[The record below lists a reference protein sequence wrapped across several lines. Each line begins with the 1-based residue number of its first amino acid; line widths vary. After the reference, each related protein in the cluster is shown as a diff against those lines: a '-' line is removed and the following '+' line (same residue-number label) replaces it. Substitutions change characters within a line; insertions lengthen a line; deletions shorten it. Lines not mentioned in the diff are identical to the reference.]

1 MLPLI
6 DDPVTVYTLRLADD
20 ALIAGHRLSE
30 WTGSAPLLEEELAL
44 ANVALDLLGRA
55 RLCYGYAAE
64 RSGGGCTED
73 SFAYERDCRDFTNHL
88 IHELPRGDF
97 AFTMARQF
105 LIDRL
110 GVLFLDSLAR
120 SSDVRLGD
128 IGAKCVKE
136 CRYHLRRSA
145 DWMLRLG
152 DGTEESHRRLQAA
165 INELWGFTPE
175 MFVQDTLEAELV
187 AAGVAVD
194 LKPLHDPWLTGVGQ
208 MMSGVGIVLPPLDW
222 QVDGGRRGLHTE
234 HLGHLLSELQFVQ
247 RAYPGLQW

>member
-1 MLPLI
+1 MLPSQL
-6 DDPVTVYTLRLADD
+6 DPLSTYIIRLGDD

-30 WTGSAPLLEEELAL
+30 WTGSAPMLEEELAL

-64 RSGGGCTED
+64 RAGQGCTED
-73 SFAYERDCRDFTNHL
+73 SFAFQRDCRAFTNHL

-105 LIDRL
+105 LVDCL
-110 GVLFLDSLAR
+110 AVPFLDGLAR
-120 SSDVRLGD
+120 TTDLRLAG

-136 CRYHLRRSA
+136 SRYHLRRSA
-145 DWMLRLG
+145 DWIIRLG
-152 DGTEESHRRLQAA
+152 DGTDESHLRLQSAVD
-165 INELWGFTPE
+165 ELWGFTPE
-175 MFVQDTLEAELV
+175 MFAQDALETELAGSGFAVALEPLHEPWLV
-187 AAGVAVD
+187 AVKQT
-194 LKPLHDPWLTGVGQ
+194 L
-208 MMSGVGIVLPPLDW
+208 SRVGIVLPTLDW
-222 QVDGGRRGLHTE
+222 QVDGGRQGLHTE

>member
-6 DDPVTVYTLRLADD
+6 DDPVTIYTIRLGDD

-64 RSGGGCTED
+64 RVGQDCTED
-73 SFAYERDCRDFTNHL
+73 RFAYERDCRDFTNHL

-97 AFTMARQF
+97 AFTMARQY
-105 LIDRL
+105 LI
-110 GVLFLDSLAR
+110 DSLAVPFLDTLAG
-120 SSDVRLGD
+120 SGDSRLAD

-136 CRYHLRRSA
+136 SRYHLRRSA
-145 DWMLRLG
+145 DWMFRLG
-152 DGTEESHRRLQAA
+152 DGTDESHQRLQAA
-165 INELWGFTPE
+165 VDELWGFTPE
-175 MFVQDTLEAELV
+175 LFVQDALEAELV
-187 AAGVAVD
+187 AAGIAVD
-194 LKPLHDPWLTGVGQ
+194 LQPLHEAWLTGVEQ
-208 MMSGVGIVLPPLDW
+208 TVSRVGIVLPPLDW